1 VPAPRR
7 IIQRMRRSPLLL
19 VVLAVAGCGTLGL
32 GADPGPQ
39 RTEERQIDDATEV
52 ELATSGNLVLR
63 TGESPSLEV
72 QAGENVLDH
81 LTTDVRDGRL
91 ILDDDGSSSIAGDI
105 RFEVVL
111 PAVDRLV
118 LSGSGDAD
126 VRPPSV
132 LERIELSGSGDI
144 AVEGLATDDLT
155 VELSG
160 SGTVSVAGDATRQ
173 TVSLDGSGTY
183 DGRGVTCDDAT
194 VTVSGSGT
202 AEVTVS
208 GTLEAVVEG
217 SGTITYAGDP
227 ALDSRIDGSGEVTR
241 R

>member
-1 VPAPRR
+1 
-7 IIQRMRRSPLLL
+7 MRRSPLLL
-19 VVLAVAGCGTLGL
+19 VLLALAGCATFDL
-32 GADPGPQ
+32 GADAGPQ
-39 RTEERQIDDATEV
+39 RTEERQIEDATEV
-52 ELATSGNLVLR
+52 ELATSGTLVLS
-63 TGESPSLEV
+63 TGTSPSLQV
-72 QAGENVLDH
+72 VAGENVLEH
-81 LTTDVRDGRL
+81 LTTDVQAGRL
-91 ILDDDGSSSIAGDI
+91 VLDDDGSSSVAGDI

-118 LSGSGDAD
+118 LSGSGEAD

-144 AVEGLATDDLT
+144 VVEGLATDDLT
-155 VELSG
+155 VDLSG

-183 DGRGVTCDDAT
+183 DGRDVTCDEAT

-202 AEVTVS
+202 ADVTVS
-208 GTLEAVVEG
+208 GTLAAVVEG